1 MSLLIALGIDHTLF
15 FQFGVFFVTLLAL
28 MFIVF
33 VPYTDAYLK
42 RQQTTTGG
50 DSVVEEIAKK
60 AGDLRSH
67 YEARAREVSSEVK
80 KIFDAYREEANQES
94 DRILT
99 KARSE
104 AQQTIDKTRNKVSAE
119 INDAQKKMKEEIPVL
134 AKVIVGKLLSKK
146 V

>member
-15 FQFGVFFVTLLAL
+15 FQFGVFFITFLGL

-33 VPYTDAYLK
+33 VPYTEAYLK

-50 DSVVEEIAKK
+50 ESVAEEIAKK
-60 AGDLRSH
+60 AGELRAH
-67 YEARAREVSSEVK
+67 YETRAREVSSEVK
-80 KIFDAYREEANQES
+80 KIFDTHRDEASKES
-94 DRILT
+94 EKIVT

-104 AQQTIDKTRNKVSAE
+104 AQQTIEKTRNKVSLE
-119 INDAQKKMKEEIPVL
+119 INEAQKKMKEEIPNL
-134 AKVIVGKLLSKK
+134 ANVIVGKLLSKK